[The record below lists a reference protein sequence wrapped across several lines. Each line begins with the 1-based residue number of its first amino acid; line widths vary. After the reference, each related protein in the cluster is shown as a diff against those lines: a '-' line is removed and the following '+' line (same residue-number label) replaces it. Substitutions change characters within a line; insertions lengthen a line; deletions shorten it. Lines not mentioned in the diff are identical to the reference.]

1 MAGAATMTRPD
12 AGAFDDGRRARLGV
26 IVPSVNTVVEPWF
39 TKAAPPGVSVHASRM
54 YLADRL
60 TPEGVIEM
68 DRTEGMQ
75 AVRQIASCRPAA
87 VAYCCTASSIIQGRD
102 YDRHLREEITAA
114 CGVPATTATH
124 AILSA
129 LSALGARRICVASP
143 YTDAVDALEHAFFE
157 DAGCEILG
165 SANLDIGDAFRLA
178 EPDADALAGLG
189 RRAWRPGADAL
200 VLTCLNTRS
209 HHVVEALETELGKPV
224 VTSTQATFWHLLRL
238 AGVADPVGGYGRLL
252 QH

>member
-1 MAGAATMTRPD
+1 VTNIIPNAI
-12 AGAFDDGRRARLGV
+12 AFDDEGRRGRLGV

-39 TKAAPPGVSVHASRM
+39 TRTAPAGLSVHAARM
-54 YLADRL
+54 FLADKL
-60 TPEGVIEM
+60 TAEGVIEM

-75 AVRQIASCRPAA
+75 AVRQIASCRPVA
-87 VAYCCTASSIIQGRD
+87 VAYCCTASSIIQGRE
-102 YDRHLREEITAA
+102 YDEFLRHEITRA

-129 LSALGARRICVASP
+129 LSALGARRICVGSP

-157 DAGCEILG
+157 DAGYEILG
-165 SANLDIGDAFRLA
+165 TANLDIGDSFKLA
-178 EPDADALAGLG
+178 EPDAETLTALG

-209 HHVVEALETELGKPV
+209 HRVVEALEAEIGKPV

-238 AGVADPVGGYGRLL
+238 AGVADPISGYGQLL
-252 QH
+252 RR